1 MSQDGYVRSLGGEA
15 GRSPKTMHQET
26 KTKLSS
32 ATPNRD
38 KTIHCQRKH
47 RKHPAASNVAAEHL
61 THAMLRKPTTTRSK
75 QFQTIPNNMALWQR
89 WQHAGGAT
97 VFSGILSFRH
107 TCKRILLV
115 KLRHT
120 TGAQT
125 KFFFLECGRCRT
137 MARSFHEH
145 KQ

>member
-1 MSQDGYVRSLGGEA
+1 
-15 GRSPKTMHQET
+15 MHQET

-75 QFQTIPNNMALWQR
+75 QFQTTWRFGKDGNMQ
-89 WQHAGGAT
+89 AGQPCSPESCH
-97 VFSGILSFRH
+97 SGTLA
-107 TCKRILLV
+107 KE
-115 KLRHT
+115 
-120 TGAQT
+120 
-125 KFFFLECGRCRT
+125 FFW
-137 MARSFHEH
+137 
-145 KQ
+145 